1 MAEEQKE
8 KVGFFKRLVQ
18 GLGKTRDNIVSG
30 MDSIFNGFSHIDEE
44 FYEELEEVL
53 DFCLDVGLPVCLAD
67 IGVESISPEELRQVA
82 EKASIPEESTHAM
95 PFPVN
100 AQTVAAA
107 IVAADKLGSTYKQE
121 RAK

>member
-1 MAEEQKE
+1 MSKTPTTLIIMDGFGLRDAEEGNAVKNARTPHLDRIFAE
-8 KVGFFKRLVQ
+8 NPGCRLSA
-18 GLGKTRDNIVSG
+18 SG
-30 MDSIFNGFSHIDEE
+30 
-44 FYEELEEVL
+44 
-53 DFCLDVGLPVCLAD
+53 LDVGLPVCLAD
-67 IGVESISPEELRQVA
+67 IGVENISPEELRQVA